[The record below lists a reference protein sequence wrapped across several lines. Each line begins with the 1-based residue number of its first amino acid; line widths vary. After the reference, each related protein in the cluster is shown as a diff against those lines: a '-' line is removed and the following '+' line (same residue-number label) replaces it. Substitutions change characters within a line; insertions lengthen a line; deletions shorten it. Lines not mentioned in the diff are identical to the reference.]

1 MNFTFEFH
9 QVTAQLQEATQS
21 HNVKNKKL
29 SFDAASSSVAAG
41 KTKSSSSAGP
51 ASSSHLNKTAL
62 ILFED
67 IDVVFEEDEGFYAA
81 VNSLAASTKRPVI
94 LTTSN
99 GLFSPRKFLKSDPQ
113 VSAKQIRK
121 EIFRLLIVERH
132 GPIQVVTGY
141 QMYSAVTFMCDVMS
155 SKNYG
160 RF

>member
-1 MNFTFEFH
+1 MLMHPKSVMCVAKQVDAYVIHQLEMNFTLKFH

-113 VSAKQIRK
+113 VRINKADTKV
-121 EIFRLLIVERH
+121 IFCL
-132 GPIQVVTGY
+132 
-141 QMYSAVTFMCDVMS
+141 
-155 SKNYG
+155 
-160 RF
+160 

>member
-1 MNFTFEFH
+1 MPEV
-9 QVTAQLQEATQS
+9 QVRRSCTHSTHAERQEATQS

-29 SFDAASSSVAAG
+29 PFDGASSSAAAG
-41 KTKSSSSAGP
+41 KPRSSSAGP

-81 VNSLAASTKRPVI
+81 VNSLAASTKRPVV

-113 VSAKQIRK
+113 VNNKSIMLRS
-121 EIFRLLIVERH
+121 ENLL
-132 GPIQVVTGY
+132 
-141 QMYSAVTFMCDVMS
+141 
-155 SKNYG
+155 
-160 RF
+160 

>member
-1 MNFTFEFH
+1 MFVCNLLQISFTFEFY

-41 KTKSSSSAGP
+41 KAKSSSAGP

-113 VSAKQIRK
+113 VSSYIS
-121 EIFRLLIVERH
+121 FSYTY
-132 GPIQVVTGY
+132 GTIQVL
-141 QMYSAVTFMCDVMS
+141 
-155 SKNYG
+155 K
-160 RF
+160 

>member
-1 MNFTFEFH
+1 MLVYNLLQKSFTFEFH

-29 SFDAASSSVAAG
+29 PFDAASSSVAAG
-41 KTKSSSSAGP
+41 KAKSSSTGP

-113 VSAKQIRK
+113 VSPNADTIRC
-121 EIFRLLIVERH
+121 
-132 GPIQVVTGY
+132 VVY
-141 QMYSAVTFMCDVMS
+141 
-155 SKNYG
+155 
-160 RF
+160 